1 MKKTVTETKVNTQY
15 QPTRLNKL
23 KKLLEENPNNK
34 QLQEAVT
41 KIATSLPEGKVD
53 FSIAARVNWKP

>member
-1 MKKTVTETKVNTQY
+1 VKKTVTETKVNTQY

-23 KKLLEENPNNK
+23 KRLLEDNPNNK

-41 KIATSLPEGKVD
+41 KITTTLPEGKVD